1 MGAKRWTA
9 GQACV
14 GATLACR
21 PFFLALVA
29 SLAAFLPRSIS
40 PKKSSSPPPPPSSPP
55 PSPSPPPPS
64 AILVYSEERGKWP
77 VLGDNIR
84 LSSLCVLA
92 MVRWFTPP
100 LVVNPASTLLQQRG
114 LLLWL
119 GSDAPARAP
128 AALVTCTPPFCS
140 RGPCCSRGLHAHL
153 HLSAHRRRCGRRY
166 PSQRGEQLWA
176 ASRRLILAARLGLGA
191 ARIGLGAG

>member
-1 MGAKRWTA
+1 MNVTRRPDHRCIALRPCTA
-9 GQACV
+9 
-14 GATLACR
+14 T
-21 PFFLALVA
+21 ALLPAVSA
-29 SLAAFLPRSIS
+29 IAMLQNAFLLLPGTRGFAFQRNGEDLQT
-40 PKKSSSPPPPPSSPP
+40 PP

-166 PSQRGEQLWA
+166 ALWCNVE
-176 ASRRLILAARLGLGA
+176 SNCGLQG
-191 ARIGLGAG
+191 